1 MKKILALAI
10 VLFLLNSS
18 CQQKKTPQLTSNDIG
33 RVINQMTEL
42 MIHDITNPPLASRF
56 FSYACLAGY
65 EVVAENNTAYK
76 SMHGIV
82 RDYPSITKPDS
93 IKGYSSQLAAVL
105 AMIETA
111 KKMQPSGSLFNKY
124 EESFLDSCRERGFN
138 DETIE
143 QSLKYAQ
150 SVSKTI
156 LKYAKADSYNKIS
169 NLPRYTPLKK
179 EGCWYPTPPAYIAA
193 IEPYFNTVRP
203 FLIDSASQFRVR
215 SANSFFKR
223 KKQRFL

>member
-1 MKKILALAI
+1 MLFMKKILALGVAI
-10 VLFLLNSS
+10 LLINSS
-18 CQQKKTPQLTSNDIG
+18 CQQKKAPQLTSTAIG
-33 RVINQMTEL
+33 NVINQMTEL
-42 MIHDITNPPLASRF
+42 MIHDITNPPLAARF

-65 EVVAENNTAYK
+65 EVVAENNAGYK

-82 RDYPSITKPDS
+82 RDYPSMEKPDS

-111 KKMQPSGSLFNKY
+111 KKMQPSGSLLSKY
-124 EESFLDSCRERGFN
+124 EDSFLDSCRDKGFN

-156 LKYAKADSYNKIS
+156 LKYAKADGYNKIS
-169 NLPRYTPLKK
+169 NLPRYTPLK
-179 EGCWYPTPPAYIAA
+179 
-193 IEPYFNTVRP
+193 
-203 FLIDSASQFRVR
+203 
-215 SANSFFKR
+215 
-223 KKQRFL
+223 